1 MINHEVGESALKNIE
16 RYYNAE
22 ERLAVI
28 EATDPGLY
36 DAYGD
41 MLASGSCTAI
51 LYGVDGLV
59 VDTLADA
66 QNILAGNFDKEAFAS
81 GSYVVV
87 DAGPAENATRSRR
100 PTTWATA

>member
-28 EATDPGLY
+28 KATDPGLY
-36 DAYGD
+36 DAYSD

-66 QNILAGNFDKEAFAS
+66 QNVLAGNFDKEAFAS

-87 DAGPAENATRSRR
+87 DAGLLRMPTRSRR